1 MDSNK
6 LAYGVYISQLVRVGC
21 ICKKYDAFVERN
33 MMIMSRLIR
42 QGFRYT
48 KLCDY
53 FSRRHKSLF
62 NKYGVSVRQH
72 VFVGPCVGK
81 ESCLR
86 ISHSTVVLCI

>member
-1 MDSNK
+1 MDNNK
-6 LAYGVYISQLVRVGC
+6 LAYGVYISQLVRVGR

-33 MMIMSRLIR
+33 MMITSRLIQ

-53 FSRRHKSLF
+53 FKKFSRRHKSLF

-81 ESCLR
+81 ESCLT
-86 ISHSTVVLCI
+86 ISQ